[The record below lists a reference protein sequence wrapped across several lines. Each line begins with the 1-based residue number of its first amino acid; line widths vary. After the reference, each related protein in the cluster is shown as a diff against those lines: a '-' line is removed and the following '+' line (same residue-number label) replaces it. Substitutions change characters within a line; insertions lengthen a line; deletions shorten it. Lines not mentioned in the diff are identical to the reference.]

1 MQHKIKYY
9 YLGDYGSIFYSVF
22 GEGYLSDEQI
32 QLLKEAKPHNLN
44 YYSIYLEDNTNFISY
59 YDNKDFLNITKDK
72 LKQWQDQNS

>member
-9 YLGDYGSIFYSVF
+9 YLGDYESVFYAVF

-44 YYSIYLEDNTNFISY
+44 YYVIYLDDSTNFISY

-72 LKQWQDQNS
+72 LKQWQNYK